1 MSVVEKLAYLKR
13 KQKMNSEDLAECS
26 GVPIGTL
33 NKILSGATKI
43 GVINANRPQQNLE
56 NPLIKPC
63 IDALADTGKD
73 SCVHTL

>member
-1 MSVVEKLAYLKR
+1 MITIPANPYMVVW
-13 KQKMNSEDLAECS
+13 
-26 GVPIGTL
+26 
-33 NKILSGATKI
+33 ILSGATKI